1 MTLRFSLLAA
11 SLSLALPAHAA
22 TTALHCGNLFDAA
35 SGRLLGPSTVLV
47 QNERVQ
53 AVRPGRVEVA
63 GATVIDLG
71 DHTCSPGWIDLHVH
85 VGQQSN
91 PNSFSEGFRLDDVD
105 FALRATRYVRRT
117 IEAGFTTVRD
127 MGGEIAPH
135 LRDAINQGVI
145 PGPRIFAAGKSIATT
160 GGHGDPTNGW
170 NRRLST
176 LAGPPGPTEG
186 VINGPDQARQAVR
199 QRYKDGSDTIKIT
212 ATGGVLS
219 YARSPDAPQF
229 TIEEIRAVVETA
241 KDYGFTV
248 AAHAHGDEGARRAI
262 EGGVTTIEHGSF
274 MSERTLR
281 LMKDRGVWYVPTLS
295 AGRFVTEKAEI
306 PGYFP
311 EIIRPK
317 ARAVGARMMDT
328 FAKAWRMGV
337 PIAFGTDAGVSP
349 HGDNAREF
357 EFMVEGGMPAAA
369 ALQSATLHAAT
380 VLGQTDLGQLA
391 PGFRADLVA
400 VAGNPLEDISA
411 TSRVV
416 FVMKDGAVVRPLES
430 TP

>member
-1 MTLRFSLLAA
+1 MSPRFCLLAVP
-11 SLSLALPAHAA
+11 LFLALPAHAA
-22 TTALHCGNLFDAA
+22 TTALHCGELFDAK
-35 SGRLLGPSTVLV
+35 SGRLIGAQTVIV
-47 QNERVQ
+47 EDGRVQ

-63 GATVIDLG
+63 DATVIDLSG
-71 DHTCSPGWIDLHVH
+71 HTCSPGWIDLHVH

-91 PNSFSEGFRLDDVD
+91 PNSFTEGFRLDDVD
-105 FALRATRYVRRT
+105 FALRATRYVQRT
-117 IEAGFTTVRD
+117 VEAGFTTVRD

-135 LRDAINQGVI
+135 LRDAINQGII

-186 VINGPDQARQAVR
+186 VINGADEARQAVR

-241 KDYGFTV
+241 RDYGFTV

-274 MSERTLR
+274 MSESTLR
-281 LMKDRGVWYVPTLS
+281 LMKERGTWYVPTLS
-295 AGRFVTEKAEI
+295 AGQFVAKKAEI

-317 ARAVGARMMDT
+317 ARVVGLRIMDT

-349 HGDNAREF
+349 HGENAREF
-357 EFMVEGGMPAAA
+357 EFMVQAGMPAAA

-380 VLGQTDLGQLA
+380 VLGQSDLGQLA

-400 VAGNPLEDISA
+400 ITGNPIEDIAA

-416 FVMKDGAVVRPLES
+416 FVMKDGAVVRPLA
-430 TP
+430 P

>member
-71 DHTCSPGWIDLHVH
+71 GHTCSPGWIDLHVH

-317 ARAVGARMMDT
+317 ARAVGARMMGT

-357 EFMVEGGMPAAA
+357 EFMVEAGMPAAA

>member
-1 MTLRFSLLAA
+1 MRLRPCLIAA
-11 SLSLALPAHAA
+11 SIVLVLPAHAA
-22 TTALHCGNLFDAA
+22 TTALHCGDVFDAA
-35 SGRLLGPSTVLV
+35 SARLIGAQTIVIVDGRIQS
-47 QNERVQ
+47 VQ
-53 AVRPGRVEVA
+53 AGKVAVE
-63 GATVIDLG
+63 GATAIDLVG
-71 DHTCSPGWIDLHVH
+71 HTCSPGWIDLHVH

-105 FALRATRYVRRT
+105 FALRATRYVERT

-135 LRDAINQGVI
+135 LRDAINAGTI

-160 GGHGDPTNGW
+160 GGHADPTNGW
-170 NRRLST
+170 NRRLSS
-176 LAGPPGPTEG
+176 LAGPPSPTEG
-186 VINGPDQARQAVR
+186 VINGADEARQAVR

-229 TIEEIRAVVETA
+229 TIDEIRAVVETA

-281 LMKDRGVWYVPTLS
+281 LMIERGVWYVPTLS
-295 AGRFVTEKAEI
+295 AGQFVTEKAEI

-317 ARAVGARMMDT
+317 ARAVGVRMMDT

-380 VLGQTDLGQLA
+380 VLGVADIGQIA
-391 PGFRADLVA
+391 PGFRADIVA
-400 VAGNPLEDISA
+400 MPGNPLEDIA
-411 TSRVV
+411 LTSQVA
-416 FVMKDGAVVRPLES
+416 FVMKDGAVVKAPGG
-430 TP
+430 